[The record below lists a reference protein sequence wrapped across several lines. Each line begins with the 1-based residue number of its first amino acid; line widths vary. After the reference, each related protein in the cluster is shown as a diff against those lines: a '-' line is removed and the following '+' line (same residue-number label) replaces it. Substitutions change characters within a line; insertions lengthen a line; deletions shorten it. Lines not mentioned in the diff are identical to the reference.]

1 MASSIGLLNEKSLH
15 AQLKLWYARPG
26 DRFEVPVDGY
36 VVDIVRGDLLIEIQT
51 GSFSSIRRKLRA
63 LCAAHPV
70 RLVYP
75 IPREKWI
82 VKLPPGSR
90 KPTSANRDRAV
101 RRRSPKRGDAT
112 HLFEELVA
120 FPDLVAQSG
129 FGIEVLLTLEE
140 ELRQLGT
147 GTRRRRRGWRTLER
161 RLVDVVG
168 RHAIE
173 GPADLARMLPDALPE
188 PFGTAEL
195 ARASGGPRW
204 LAQRMAYCLR
214 RAGAIDEVG
223 RARNAKLYARAP
235 ARG

>member
-63 LCAAHPV
+63 LSAAHPL

-82 VKLPPGSR
+82 VKLPPGRR
-90 KPTSANRDRAV
+90 KGTRVGTV
-101 RRRSPKRGDAT
+101 RRRSPKRGDAV

-120 FPDLVAQSG
+120 FPDLVAEPRFS
-129 FGIEVLLTLEE
+129 IEVLLTVEE
-140 ELRQLGT
+140 ELRQLGPRA
-147 GTRRRRRGWRTLER
+147 RRRRRGWSTLER

-168 RHAIE
+168 RHVFD
-173 GPADLARMLPDALPE
+173 GPADLARLLPAALPE
-188 PFGTAEL
+188 PFGTA
-195 ARASGGPRW
+195 
-204 LAQRMAYCLR
+204 
-214 RAGAIDEVG
+214 
-223 RARNAKLYARAP
+223 
-235 ARG
+235 